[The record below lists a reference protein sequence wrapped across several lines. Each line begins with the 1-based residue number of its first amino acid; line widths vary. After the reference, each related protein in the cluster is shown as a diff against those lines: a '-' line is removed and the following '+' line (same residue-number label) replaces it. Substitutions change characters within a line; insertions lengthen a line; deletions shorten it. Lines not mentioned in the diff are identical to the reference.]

1 MAVFMQLGDVDVGQQ
16 PGFPAWDSQQKEL
29 VARDGTSGNQ
39 TWLAGWFPMDPYG
52 VYDVPSYPPLITL
65 IRHVWLPASVR

>member
-1 MAVFMQLGDVDVGQQ
+1 MLVIDGGFYATGDVDVGQQ

-39 TWLAGWFPMDPYG
+39 TWLAG
-52 VYDVPSYPPLITL
+52 
-65 IRHVWLPASVR
+65 